1 VALLIRGIKHTHG
14 YLGHMEH
21 CVMHFTRFWSIVE
34 ATHTIQNPTSPQK
47 LDRLIDTLQLN
58 ANHTVLDIGCGKG
71 YLLTRM
77 AERCGITG
85 TGIEI
90 NPWFCGDARQRSQRA
105 GVDQHITIIESDARD
120 MVLPERQ
127 FDAAV
132 CIGATFALG
141 GLLPCLATMRRV
153 VKPGGM
159 IAIGDVFRQQN
170 QLLADMPPHW
180 QALPTMPELIDTIRG
195 NHEAIECI
203 AANLDDWDAYESRKW
218 RTAQAWKARHH
229 DDPEYADFCQMVDD
243 MRREYLV
250 EERPHIGWAIIAT
263 INE

>member
-1 VALLIRGIKHTHG
+1 
-14 YLGHMEH
+14 
-21 CVMHFTRFWSIVE
+21 
-34 ATHTIQNPTSPQK
+34 
-47 LDRLIDTLQLN
+47 
-58 ANHTVLDIGCGKG
+58 VLDIGCGKG

-170 QLLADMPPHW
+170 QLPADMPPHW